1 VSSRQA
7 AKRRRNAGQAQSG
20 DCVVTVC
27 RGCCC
32 GTMAKH
38 PDVHHAGQLAALRG
52 GVADS
57 GRVRVSD
64 CLDACQHSNVIVVTP
79 SPAGREA
86 GARPVWLGEV
96 LDEDTTAEVAAWVT
110 SGGPG
115 LAEPPGAL
123 DLHVFSPSRRVRQ
136 AAER

>member
-1 VSSRQA
+1 
-7 AKRRRNAGQAQSG
+7 
-20 DCVVTVC
+20 
-27 RGCCC
+27 
-32 GTMAKH
+32 MAKH

-52 GVADS
+52 GVAGS
-57 GRVRVSD
+57 GQVRISD

-115 LAEPPGAL
+115 LAEPPGDL
-123 DLHVFSPSRRVRQ
+123 DLHVFYPSRRVRQ